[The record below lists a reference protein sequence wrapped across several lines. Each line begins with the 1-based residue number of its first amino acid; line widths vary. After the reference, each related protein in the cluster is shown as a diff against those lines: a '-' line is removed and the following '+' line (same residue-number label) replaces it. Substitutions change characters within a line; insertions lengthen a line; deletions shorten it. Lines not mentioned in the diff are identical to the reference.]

1 MKIYKRMVFLAPDD
15 GGAGGAEPAPAP
27 ESIDAPSVAQEPEYS
42 KPKYY
47 SQIAPAKADSE
58 EYKALYKY
66 QRLDELT
73 DATLALQKE
82 NDALKKGAERSIVV
96 PDGKDPEAVKEF
108 ARKLG
113 IPDGPDGYSMKTL
126 SRMQVSE
133 DDMAMIRKRCHA
145 AMLTDRQAEQFGV
158 ILMEMTKAN
167 LEKSAKYLQERKDN
181 FRTNLSATYKE
192 YESFVDRAS
201 AADRDIAAFNSFA
214 EETGLKELLAKTGVS
229 LNTDFVKAVA
239 NYARKHSGQV
249 QVQSVPGG
257 EGKKD
262 ESKGAPIYGS
272 EFMKRYGGR

>member
-1 MKIYKRMVFLAPDD
+1 M
-15 GGAGGAEPAPAP
+15 
-27 ESIDAPSVAQEPEYS
+27 AQEPEYS

-66 QRLDELT
+66 QKLDELT
-73 DATLALQKE
+73 DAAIALQKE
-82 NDALKKGAERSIVV
+82 NEALKKGAERSIVV
-96 PDGKDPEAVKEF
+96 PDGKDPEAVREF

-113 IPDGPDGYSMKTL
+113 IPDGPEGYSMKTL
-126 SRMQVSE
+126 SKMQVSE

-192 YESFVDRAS
+192 YESLVDRES
-201 AADRDIAAFNSFA
+201 AADKDIAAFNSFA
-214 EETGLKELLAKTGVS
+214 EETGLKDLLAKTGVA

>member
-1 MKIYKRMVFLAPDD
+1 MNYKRMVFLAPDD

-27 ESIDAPSVAQEPEYS
+27 EAIDAPPVAQEPEYP

-73 DATLALQKE
+73 DATLALLKE

-126 SRMQVSE
+126 SKMQVSE

-214 EETGLKELLAKTGVS
+214 EETGLKDLLAKTGVA

-249 QVQSVPGG
+249 QVQSFPGG
-257 EGKKD
+257 EGKQD
-262 ESKGAPIYGS
+262 ESKGATIYGS

>member
-1 MKIYKRMVFLAPDD
+1 MNYKRKVFLAPDD

-27 ESIDAPSVAQEPEYS
+27 EAIDAPPVAQEPEYS

-66 QRLDELT
+66 QKLDELT
-73 DATLALQKE
+73 DAAIALQKE
-82 NDALKKGAERSIVV
+82 NEALKKGAERSIVV

-126 SRMQVSE
+126 SKMQVSE

-214 EETGLKELLAKTGVS
+214 EETGLKDLLAKTGVA

-262 ESKGAPIYGS
+262 ESKGATIYGS

>member
-1 MKIYKRMVFLAPDD
+1 MNYKRMVFLALDD

-27 ESIDAPSVAQEPEYS
+27 EAIDAPPVAQEPEYP

-66 QRLDELT
+66 QKLDELT
-73 DATLALQKE
+73 DATLALLKE

-249 QVQSVPGG
+249 QVQSFPGG
-257 EGKKD
+257 EGKQD
-262 ESKGAPIYGS
+262 ESKGATIYGS

>member
-1 MKIYKRMVFLAPDD
+1 MKIYKRMVFLTPDD

-27 ESIDAPSVAQEPEYS
+27 EAIDAPPVAQEPEYS

-66 QRLDELT
+66 QKLDELT
-73 DATLALQKE
+73 DAAIALQKE

-192 YESFVDRAS
+192 YESLVDRES
-201 AADRDIAAFNSFA
+201 AADKDIAAFNGFA
-214 EETGLKELLAKTGVS
+214 EETGLKDLLAKTGVA

-262 ESKGAPIYGS
+262 ESKGTPIYGS

>member
-1 MKIYKRMVFLAPDD
+1 MNYKRMVFLTPDD

-27 ESIDAPSVAQEPEYS
+27 EAIDAPPVAQEPEYP

-66 QRLDELT
+66 QKLDELT
-73 DATLALQKE
+73 DATLALLKE

-126 SRMQVSE
+126 SKMQVSE

-214 EETGLKELLAKTGVS
+214 EETGLKDLLAKTGVA

-249 QVQSVPGG
+249 QVQSFPGG
-257 EGKKD
+257 EGKQD
-262 ESKGAPIYGS
+262 ESKGATIYGS

>member
-1 MKIYKRMVFLAPDD
+1 MIYKRSLVFFAPDD

-27 ESIDAPSVAQEPEYS
+27 EAIETPPVAQEPEFS

-58 EYKALYKY
+58 EYKALWKY
-66 QRLDELT
+66 QKLDELT
-73 DATLALQKE
+73 DAALALQKE

-113 IPDGPDGYSMKTL
+113 IPDRPDGYSMKTL
-126 SRMQVSE
+126 SKMQVSE

-167 LEKSAKYLQERKDN
+167 LEKSSKYLQERKDN

-214 EETGLKELLAKTGVS
+214 EETGLKDLLAKTGVA

-239 NYARKHSGQV
+239 NYTRKHSGQV

-257 EGKKD
+257 EGKQE
-262 ESKGAPIYGS
+262 ESKAATIYGS

>member
-27 ESIDAPSVAQEPEYS
+27 EAIDAPPVAQEPEYS

-66 QRLDELT
+66 QKLDELT
-73 DATLALQKE
+73 DATLALLKE

-249 QVQSVPGG
+249 QVQSFPGG
-257 EGKKD
+257 EGKQD
-262 ESKGAPIYGS
+262 ESKGATIYGS

>member
-1 MKIYKRMVFLAPDD
+1 M
-15 GGAGGAEPAPAP
+15 
-27 ESIDAPSVAQEPEYS
+27 
-42 KPKYY
+42 
-47 SQIAPAKADSE
+47 
-58 EYKALYKY
+58 
-66 QRLDELT
+66 
-73 DATLALQKE
+73 
-82 NDALKKGAERSIVV
+82 
-96 PDGKDPEAVKEF
+96 KEF
-108 ARKLG
+108 ARRLG

-214 EETGLKELLAKTGVS
+214 EETGLKDLLAKTGVS

>member
-27 ESIDAPSVAQEPEYS
+27 EAIDAPPVAQEPEYP

-66 QRLDELT
+66 QKLDELT
-73 DATLALQKE
+73 DATLALLKE

-126 SRMQVSE
+126 SKMQVSE

-192 YESFVDRAS
+192 YESLVDRES
-201 AADRDIAAFNSFA
+201 AADKDIAAFNSFA
-214 EETGLKELLAKTGVS
+214 EETGLKDLLAKTGVA

>member
-1 MKIYKRMVFLAPDD
+1 MNYKRMVFLALDD

-27 ESIDAPSVAQEPEYS
+27 EAIDAPPVAQEPEYP

-66 QRLDELT
+66 QKLDELT
-73 DATLALQKE
+73 DATLALLKE

-126 SRMQVSE
+126 SKMQVSE

-214 EETGLKELLAKTGVS
+214 EETGLKDLLAKTGVA

-249 QVQSVPGG
+249 QVQSFPGG
-257 EGKKD
+257 EGKQD
-262 ESKGAPIYGS
+262 ESKGATIYGS